1 MSEFDPNDPNSV
13 EQHGD
18 GGAGQEGGG
27 AGGDE
32 FDPNFVGDG
41 PKARNNGFLVLMAL
55 VVLGGGGVYLMKM
68 RAVPS
73 SAQASAE
80 VTKANETIDRYLNDG
95 GKNLSSM
102 KDMLKGTEKV
112 VQMFMNY
119 SNVPQVKLDDLKN
132 NPFQAEAAKESD
144 PNAEATKAAKAR
156 EEEKRKLLE
165 DAQKLKLQSVLANV
179 RVPTCMINGKTYAI
193 GNEIELGFTIESME
207 PGSVTIKRG
216 NFKVALTMSSGN
228 LNK

>member
-18 GGAGQEGGG
+18 GGAGHEGG

-68 RAVPS
+68 RAVPQ

-80 VTKANETIDRYLNDG
+80 VKKANETIDKYLSDS
-95 GKNLSSM
+95 GKNLNSM

-112 VQMFMNY
+112 VEMFQNY
-119 SNVPQVKLDDLKN
+119 SNVPQVKLESLKN
-132 NPFQAEAAKESD
+132 NPFQADAVREADPNTEAARL
-144 PNAEATKAAKAR
+144 AKAK
-156 EEEKRKLLE
+156 EEEKRKLME

-193 GNEIELGFTIESME
+193 GNEIEFGFTVEAME
-207 PGSVTIKRG
+207 PGTVTIKRG
-216 NFKVALTMSSGN
+216 NYKVALTMSAGN